1 MTSSTTVL
9 DADTN
14 IKHAQ
19 KRLIAQLAHH
29 PFLARCRSG
38 QISLEELKNLL
49 IQQGLYSSYF
59 TRYLC
64 ALMSN
69 LPSNTEVFELAEN
82 LLEELGF
89 APDSP
94 TPHYL
99 LYRDML
105 QAFDLTLEGQ
115 TPNASTQQ
123 LIDTM
128 FQHCRHPDPAVG
140 LGALCLGAEGL
151 VPFFYSDLM
160 KGFASLG
167 IDAHTVRFFQL
178 HIACDDE
185 HAQTLAR
192 MMLARVE
199 EQSSSLERIVRAG
212 EALVNARCAFLDGI
226 QAEYKAHRAA
236 TAEFSALA
244 ATTSSAAERPQR

>member
-1 MTSSTTVL
+1 LNTSTTL
-9 DADTN
+9 INADTA
-14 IKHAQ
+14 IEYAQ

-29 PFLARCRSG
+29 SFLARCRSG
-38 QISLEELKNLL
+38 QISLDELKILL
-49 IQQGLYSSYF
+49 VQQGLYSSYF

-82 LLEELGF
+82 LFEELGF

-105 QAFDLTLEGQ
+105 QAFELTLEGQ
-115 TPNASTQQ
+115 TPTAATQY

-151 VPFFYSDLM
+151 VPHFYSDLI
-160 KGFASLG
+160 KGFAAHG
-167 IDAHTVRFFQL
+167 IAAHTLRFFQL

-199 EQSSSLERIVRAG
+199 KHSSSLARIVNAG

-226 QAEYKAHRAA
+226 QSDYEARRSASTTPAA
-236 TAEFSALA
+236 TLYSA
-244 ATTSSAAERPQR
+244 ATRPQR

>member
-1 MTSSTTVL
+1 MTSASTVL
-9 DADTN
+9 DADTT
-14 IKHAQ
+14 IEQAQ
-19 KRLIAQLAHH
+19 QSLIAQLAQH

-38 QISLEELKNLL
+38 QISLDELKILL
-49 IQQGLYSSYF
+49 VQQGLYSSYF

-82 LLEELGF
+82 LFEELGF

-99 LYRDML
+99 LYREML
-105 QAFDLTLEGQ
+105 HAFGLSLEGQ
-115 TPNASTQQ
+115 TPTPATQQ

-151 VPFFYSDLM
+151 VPHFYSDLI
-160 KGFASLG
+160 KGFAAHG

-192 MMLARVE
+192 MMLSRVE
-199 EQSSSLERIVRAG
+199 EQSSSLTRIVNAG
-212 EALVNARCAFLDGI
+212 QVLANARRAFLDGI
-226 QAEYKAHRAA
+226 QAQYEAARAA
-236 TAEFSALA
+236 SAGA
-244 ATTSSAAERPQR
+244 AQRPQR